1 MISVW
6 HHLMKQMVKNKSFL
20 SLSTL
25 ENSLSGF
32 QLKLPETNLV
42 KVLLKL
48 TSYIDQFKNSSS
60 WWLILFHFEH
70 YGLNKKSKQ
79 FYIYL
84 WFIRQR
90 HSEKWICLWIF
101 ERKWALAEID
111 IECLFYYQQTFILF
125 SFWLR
130 VSNDFL
136 Y

>member
-6 HHLMKQMVKNKSFL
+6 QHLMEQMVKNKSFL

-60 WWLILFHFEH
+60 
-70 YGLNKKSKQ
+70 
-79 FYIYL
+79 
-84 WFIRQR
+84 
-90 HSEKWICLWIF
+90 
-101 ERKWALAEID
+101 
-111 IECLFYYQQTFILF
+111 
-125 SFWLR
+125 
-130 VSNDFL
+130 
-136 Y
+136 